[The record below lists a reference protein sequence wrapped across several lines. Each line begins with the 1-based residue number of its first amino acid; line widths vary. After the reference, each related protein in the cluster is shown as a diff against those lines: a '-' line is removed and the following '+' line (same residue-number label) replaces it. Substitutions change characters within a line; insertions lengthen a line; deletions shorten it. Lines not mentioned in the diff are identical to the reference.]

1 MLILWHSAIEW
12 NSVYVNFIYVIEI
25 LVVPD

>member
-12 NSVYVNFIYVIEI
+12 NFVYVNFIRVIEI
-25 LVVPD
+25 LVAPD